1 MKYEFLKADIT
12 NIVSLP
18 SEFIDEY
25 MLKANGDYI
34 KVYLFMLRNA
44 GRLINPEII
53 ADALELTIKDV
64 ERAIAY
70 WCKSGILIK
79 KEENIAKIGSDD
91 DFQEILLTKNLPT
104 IEEYEEAKRILM
116 AANEVY
122 KRSEA
127 AEKTDVENAESIENK
142 DNTDVENTNVE
153 PEVNTDT
160 PVVETPDVIPEVEVK
175 KEEPPKL
182 PDRSLVDLTKLK
194 SDEEFQE
201 LVFCVQTYTEK
212 IFSPIDTEK
221 LAYLYDV
228 IGMSKDLLEYIAEVS
243 VQKGK
248 KSISYI
254 EKVALSF
261 HEKGITTVEEAKEDN
276 VKFYNENRAV
286 LKAFGIYDR
295 VLAPVESRYV
305 KKWFDEYCFSPE
317 IVVEAINRT
326 VLNTSSQS
334 FSYADGILTSW
345 HKENVRTLA
354 DVKAQDEKH
363 GEKVKNAPK
372 PSNGGNGGNT
382 SKFNNFEQRN
392 DNIDSDMQDKFL
404 NELNKL

>member
-1 MKYEFLKADIT
+1 M
-12 NIVSLP
+12 
-18 SEFIDEY
+18 
-25 MLKANGDYI
+25 
-34 KVYLFMLRNA
+34 
-44 GRLINPEII
+44 
-53 ADALELTIKDV
+53 
-64 ERAIAY
+64 
-70 WCKSGILIK
+70 
-79 KEENIAKIGSDD
+79 
-91 DFQEILLTKNLPT
+91 
-104 IEEYEEAKRILM
+104 
-116 AANEVY
+116 
-122 KRSEA
+122 
-127 AEKTDVENAESIENK
+127 
-142 DNTDVENTNVE
+142 
-153 PEVNTDT
+153 
-160 PVVETPDVIPEVEVK
+160 
-175 KEEPPKL
+175 
-182 PDRSLVDLTKLK
+182 
-194 SDEEFQE
+194 
-201 LVFCVQTYTEK
+201 
-212 IFSPIDTEK
+212 
-221 LAYLYDV
+221 
-228 IGMSKDLLEYIAEVS
+228 
-243 VQKGK
+243 
-248 KSISYI
+248 
-254 EKVALSF
+254 
-261 HEKGITTVEEAKEDN
+261 
-276 VKFYNENRAV
+276 

>member
-127 AEKTDVENAESIENK
+127 VEKTDVENAESIENK